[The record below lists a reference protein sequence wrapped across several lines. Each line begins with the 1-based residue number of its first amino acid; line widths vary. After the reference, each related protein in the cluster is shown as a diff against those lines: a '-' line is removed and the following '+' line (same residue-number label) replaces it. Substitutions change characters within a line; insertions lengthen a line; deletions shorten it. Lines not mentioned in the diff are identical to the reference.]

1 MEKNQNT
8 VIPVINGK
16 TETKP
21 AKPETQRTDIE
32 KFRFQVIDEQNNV
45 VANVF
50 VPGNKGGFIGQSGKA
65 AGFNS
70 IPNMQSISKPG
81 KCYSVNIRITE
92 NLNSK

>member
-1 MEKNQNT
+1 MEKNQNP
-8 VIPVINGK
+8 VIPAIPEK
-16 TETKP
+16 AAKAETK
-21 AKPETQRTDIE
+21 RTEIE
-32 KFRFQVIDEQNNV
+32 RFRIQVLDENNNV
-45 VANVF
+45 VSTVF
-50 VPGNKGGFIGQSGKA
+50 VPGNKGGFIGTSGKA